1 MIRCVARVRIFEA
14 TASSVEDQRRRLK
27 ERERERE
34 RDGFVI
40 IQPGKV
46 GSWKAMKFREELGNR
61 QRTSFSSTDSL
72 CRKGRIAFEAWLNE
86 VDASFEVDRVF
97 LASNLTTRLATNS
110 IQKQTSSPSR

>member
-1 MIRCVARVRIFEA
+1 MSKIREE
-14 TASSVEDQRRRLK
+14 VER

-46 GSWKAMKFREELGNR
+46 GTWKAMKFGEELGNR

-97 LASNLTTRLATNS
+97 TAS
-110 IQKQTSSPSR
+110 KFDD